1 VRGLPVG
8 REVLAAVVLSSI
20 VVLLYGLDPAT
31 SKFFPRCPFRS
42 LTGLYCPGC
51 GSLRAMHRLL
61 HGNLGGALTMNSLM
75 VLSLPGMAAL
85 SVRPSWR
92 YRTWLPWV
100 ALAVLLAYGV
110 ARNVHAWPF
119 ELLAP
124 H

>member
-1 VRGLPVG
+1 M
-8 REVLAAVVLSSI
+8 LAAAILSAI
-20 VVLLYGLDPAT
+20 VVLLYGLDPAA
-31 SKFFPRCPFRS
+31 SRLFPRCPFRL

-61 HGNLGGALTMNSLM
+61 HGNLGGALAMNSLM
-75 VLSLPGMAAL
+75 VLSLPGMAML
-85 SVRPSWR
+85 SVHPSWR

-100 ALAVLLAYGV
+100 TLAVLVAFGV
-110 ARNVHAWPF
+110 ARNLRAWPF